1 MSKKNTTPIS
11 AGQWAK
17 ALVHSAPRSGWLVGI
32 IAVLIAFAL
41 GAILIVITGASVGNA
56 YTAMFKGSI
65 FNASALNR
73 GLSYALR
80 PMVDSIFFAIPLILA
95 GLGLGFGFRA
105 GLFNIGGAGQI
116 IFGALAAIWVSFS
129 LDLPYGL
136 HLLVALIAAAA
147 AGGFY
152 AGIAGY
158 LKAKT
163 GANEVIVTIM
173 LNSVATLA
181 LTYVLSLDSWH
192 QPGQNNP
199 VTPVAQ
205 DTAALPALLPA
216 PFKLHLGFIIAVVAV
231 FVYWWILERST
242 FGFEVRAVGANPH
255 AARTAGMSIAK
266 VTTLTMVTSGIFAGI
281 AGANEALGT
290 MYQAHQGVTSGIAG
304 TVGFDAITV
313 ALLGRN
319 KPMGIFFSGLLFGA
333 FKAGGYAMQAQGV
346 PIDMVLI
353 LESVIVLFIAAPAL
367 VRWMFHLPKPDGKS
381 LREYAAS
388 LGKTEAQPAAQKKVG
403 AHAIKLEEGTATD
416 EHASTGKEETA

>member
-1 MSKKNTTPIS
+1 M
-11 AGQWAK
+11 
-17 ALVHSAPRSGWLVGI
+17 
-32 IAVLIAFAL
+32 
-41 GAILIVITGASVGNA
+41 
-56 YTAMFKGSI
+56 
-65 FNASALNR
+65 
-73 GLSYALR
+73 
-80 PMVDSIFFAIPLILA
+80 A

-129 LDLPYGL
+129 LDLPYGI
-136 HLLVALIAAAA
+136 HLIVALVAAAV
-147 AGGFY
+147 AGGIY

-173 LNSVATLA
+173 LNSIATLA
-181 LTYVLSLDSWH
+181 LSYVLSLDSWH

-199 VTPVAQ
+199 VTPVAS
-205 DTAALPALLPA
+205 DTAALPALLPT
-216 PFKLHLGFIIAVVAV
+216 PFKIHFGLVLALIAV

-242 FGFEVRAVGANPH
+242 FGFEVRAVGANPN

-266 VTTLTMVTSGIFAGI
+266 VTTLTMMTSGIFAGL

-333 FKAGGYAMQAQGV
+333 FKAGGYSMQAQGV
-346 PIDMVLI
+346 PVDMVLI

-367 VRWMFHLPKPDGKS
+367 VRWMFRLPKPDGKS
-381 LREYAAS
+381 LREYAAT
-388 LGKTEAQPAAQKKVG
+388 LGENVSQPKT
-403 AHAIKLEEGTATD
+403 AHASEQAESENTASD
-416 EHASTGKEETA
+416 EHASTGKGEKA